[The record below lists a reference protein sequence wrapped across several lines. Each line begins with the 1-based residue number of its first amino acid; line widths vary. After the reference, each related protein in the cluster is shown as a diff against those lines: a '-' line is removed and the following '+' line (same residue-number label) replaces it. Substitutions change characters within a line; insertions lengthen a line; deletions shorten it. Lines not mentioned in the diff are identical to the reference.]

1 MGKGSIG
8 GSSWVVVY
16 QNTDAKIIP
25 GEFGWKATGLISRGF
40 VLVMAFELARFIS
53 FSLLPSG

>member
-1 MGKGSIG
+1 MGEGFIG

-25 GEFGWKATGLISRGF
+25 GSLVGKQQGLYGGA
-40 VLVMAFELARFIS
+40 LY
-53 FSLLPSG
+53 LLWPSN